1 MFKYCTIYYFTML
14 ITFFQADWTVK
25 DWFPLLEF
33 GTEDFERFFLK
44 LYMRLDSACLSNKW
58 SRRTCILILFLM
70 TISEPIWVT
79 LLAERVPFPY
89 NGVFKP
95 LFPLHFI
102 NVYIYEI

>member
-14 ITFFQADWTVK
+14 ITFFSRRTEQLKTD
-25 DWFPLLEF
+25 FHFLNLELKILR
-33 GTEDFERFFLK
+33 DFFK

-95 LFPLHFI
+95 LFLLHFI
-102 NVYIYEI
+102 NKLAI